1 LLNSVTLPSLYLS
14 SLNGFLARGA
24 SEKGGFMA
32 GSFNFFRKYQRSMLV
47 AVAVLA
53 MLAFFV
59 LPPFLQMGAGSSS
72 NDPIV
77 VEWKGGV
84 VREDQLER
92 AVALRTLVN
101 RFLMQAAATAGRD
114 PSRLPAFPEGEELV
128 VREMLLAKEA
138 EKIGLT
144 VSNTAINEFLAAWTN
159 NMVRQDQFDGI
170 IAGLR
175 YGRAPVLAA
184 DLFESLRTALIARNT
199 LLLFQTGFSGDPP
212 AWRWDFYK
220 RLEQSATVE
229 VFPIEVENLATSVE
243 LPNESK
249 LKAYFDTFKNDLP
262 SAMSPNPGFKEPHR
276 IQYASLMADQKKF
289 EAAAGK
295 TITDRD
301 IEEFYEKN
309 KETRFRE
316 APSAPPVTKE
326 PATVSSDERRKE
338 TPSMDSTK
346 EKDSQDV
353 SDAPVKAAQET
364 DENAPKESKDAKES
378 ESKIKEKEA
387 AQPADSDSSSRSHKS
402 LVRTVTFQVE
412 KEESSD
418 ADSSKNVKQQPAE
431 KPTAESENETT
442 GSVEEKPKPT
452 EKEGEDSAD
461 SEKPEMTFQP
471 LDKVADQIR
480 QEISRQRATETIDA
494 IFSALAADLNAYA
507 EDRALWIAR
516 GKDGDKEPSS
526 PNVGK
531 IAEKQDLVA
540 VESDWTTVAEAAGGG
555 GIGSSFEFVPD
566 PSSRFGIRQQRWLET
581 MFGDGT
587 ITLRPV
593 TSRDAEGN
601 RYFSWKQGDKE
612 ERVPTFAEARSNV
625 EKAWRIV
632 EARPIAVKEAAALV
646 DKTGGKSFKEALSE
660 SEFEQVKEIGPF
672 TWLTQG
678 DVGVNGAPVLS
689 SPEGLVMPGNK
700 MMQKIFSVAKGQSVT
715 TFNEP
720 QTICY
725 VIRLLEYKPADE
737 ELQKRFE
744 GVLGDQRRLSM
755 VAQTAFAEVFMDWIA
770 SLEKDLELTWNRDPR
785 LPR

>member
-1 LLNSVTLPSLYLS
+1 
-14 SLNGFLARGA
+14 
-24 SEKGGFMA
+24 
-32 GSFNFFRKYQRSMLV
+32 MLV

-72 NDPIV
+72 NDPVV

-243 LPNESK
+243 LPNDSK
-249 LKAYFDTFKNDLP
+249 LNGYFDTFKNDLP

-289 EAAAGK
+289 EAAAEK

-326 PATVSSDERRKE
+326 PATDSDDEQRKKTSDDGQRKE
-338 TPSMDSTK
+338 TPAIDSTK
-346 EKDSQDV
+346 EKKSEDV
-353 SDAPVKAAQET
+353 SDAPVNVVQET
-364 DENAPKESKDAKES
+364 GENAPKESKDAKEGES
-378 ESKIKEKEA
+378 EIKEKEA
-387 AQPADSDSSSRSHKS
+387 AQPADSDSSSRSHKT
-402 LVRTVTFQVE
+402 LVRTVAFQVE

-418 ADSSKNVKQQPAE
+418 ADSSKDVKQQSDE

-452 EKEGEDSAD
+452 EKEGEDAAD

-526 PNVGK
+526 PNVEK

-540 VESDWTTVAEAAGGG
+540 IESDWTTVAEAAGGG

-632 EARPIAVKEAAALV
+632 EARPIALKEATALV

-715 TFNEP
+715 AFNEP
-720 QTICY
+720 KTICY

-770 SLEKDLELTWNRDPR
+770 SLEKDLELTWIRDPR

>member
-1 LLNSVTLPSLYLS
+1 
-14 SLNGFLARGA
+14 
-24 SEKGGFMA
+24 
-32 GSFNFFRKYQRSMLV
+32 MLV

-338 TPSMDSTK
+338 TPSTDSTK

-770 SLEKDLELTWNRDPR
+770 SLEKDLALTWNRDPR

>member
-1 LLNSVTLPSLYLS
+1 
-14 SLNGFLARGA
+14 
-24 SEKGGFMA
+24 
-32 GSFNFFRKYQRSMLV
+32 MLV

-72 NDPIV
+72 NDPVV
-77 VEWKGGV
+77 VEWKGGA

-114 PSRLPAFPEGEELV
+114 PSQLPAFPEGEELV

-144 VSNTAINEFLAAWTN
+144 VSNTAINEFLAVWTN

-229 VFPIEVENLATSVE
+229 VFPVEVENLATSVE

-249 LKAYFDTFKNDLP
+249 LEAYFETFKNDLP

-276 IQYASLMADQKKF
+276 IRYASLMADQKKF
-289 EAAAGK
+289 EVAAEK
-295 TITDRD
+295 TITDKD

-316 APSAPPVTKE
+316 ALSAPPVTKK
-326 PATVSSDERRKE
+326 PATDFDDEQRKETSDDEQRKE
-338 TPSMDSTK
+338 TPAIDSTK
-346 EKDSQDV
+346 EKAPQDV
-353 SDAPVKAAQET
+353 SDASEKVDQET
-364 DENAPKESKDAKES
+364 GENAPKESKDSKEN
-378 ESKIKEKEA
+378 ESKVEEKEA
-387 AQPADSDSSSRSHKS
+387 AQPSDSDTSFRDRKTP
-402 LVRTVTFQVE
+402 VRTVTFQVE
-412 KEESSD
+412 KEESSQ
-418 ADSSKNVKQQPAE
+418 AEKKESSDTESLKNVKQQSDE
-431 KPTAESENETT
+431 KPTVESETT
-442 GSVEEKPKPT
+442 GSVEEKQKPDG
-452 EKEGEDSAD
+452 KESEDSAD

-494 IFSALAADLNAYA
+494 IFSAMAADLNAYA

-516 GKDGDKEPSS
+516 GKDGDKEPS
-526 PNVGK
+526 PLNVEK
-531 IAEKQDLVA
+531 IAKKQDLIA
-540 VESDWTTVAEAAGGG
+540 VESDWTTVTEAIGGG

-601 RYFSWKQGDKE
+601 RYFSWKQGDTE
-612 ERVPTFAEARSNV
+612 ERVPTFTEARSNV

-632 EARPIAVKEAAALV
+632 EARPIALEQATALAN
-646 DKTGGKSFKEALSE
+646 KARAKSFKESLSK
-660 SEFEQVKEIGPF
+660 SEFEQVEKIGPF

-678 DVGVNGAPVLS
+678 AVGVNGAPVLS

-700 MMQKIFSVAKGQSVT
+700 MMQKIFSVAEGQSIAS
-715 TFNEP
+715 FNEP

-725 VIRLLEYKPADE
+725 VVRLLEYKPAEE

-755 VAQTAFAEVFMDWIA
+755 VAQTAFAEVFMNWIA

>member
-1 LLNSVTLPSLYLS
+1 
-14 SLNGFLARGA
+14 
-24 SEKGGFMA
+24 
-32 GSFNFFRKYQRSMLV
+32 
-47 AVAVLA
+47 
-53 MLAFFV
+53 
-59 LPPFLQMGAGSSS
+59 MGAGSSS
-72 NDPIV
+72 NDPVV
-77 VEWKGGV
+77 VEWKGGA

-220 RLEQSATVE
+220 RLEQSATLE

-243 LPNESK
+243 LPNDSK
-249 LKAYFDTFKNDLP
+249 LNGYFDTFKNDLP

-289 EAAAGK
+289 EAAAEK

-326 PATVSSDERRKE
+326 PATDSDDEQRKKTSDDGQRKE
-338 TPSMDSTK
+338 TPAMDSTK
-346 EKDSQDV
+346 EKKSEDV
-353 SDAPVKAAQET
+353 SDAPVNVVQET
-364 DENAPKESKDAKES
+364 GENAPKESKDAKEGES
-378 ESKIKEKEA
+378 EIKEKEA
-387 AQPADSDSSSRSHKS
+387 AQPADSDSSSRSHKT
-402 LVRTVTFQVE
+402 LVRTVAFQVE

-418 ADSSKNVKQQPAE
+418 ADSSKDVKQQSDE
-431 KPTAESENETT
+431 KPTAESENETI

-452 EKEGEDSAD
+452 EKEGEDAAD

-526 PNVGK
+526 PNVEK

-540 VESDWTTVAEAAGGG
+540 IESDWTTVAEAAGGG

-632 EARPIAVKEAAALV
+632 EARPIALKEATALV

-715 TFNEP
+715 AFNEP
-720 QTICY
+720 KTICY

-770 SLEKDLELTWNRDPR
+770 SLEKDLELTWIRDPR

>member
-1 LLNSVTLPSLYLS
+1 
-14 SLNGFLARGA
+14 
-24 SEKGGFMA
+24 
-32 GSFNFFRKYQRSMLV
+32 MLV

-770 SLEKDLELTWNRDPR
+770 SLEKDLALTWNRDPR

>member
-1 LLNSVTLPSLYLS
+1 
-14 SLNGFLARGA
+14 
-24 SEKGGFMA
+24 
-32 GSFNFFRKYQRSMLV
+32 
-47 AVAVLA
+47 
-53 MLAFFV
+53 
-59 LPPFLQMGAGSSS
+59 
-72 NDPIV
+72 
-77 VEWKGGV
+77 
-84 VREDQLER
+84 
-92 AVALRTLVN
+92 
-101 RFLMQAAATAGRD
+101 
-114 PSRLPAFPEGEELV
+114 
-128 VREMLLAKEA
+128 
-138 EKIGLT
+138 
-144 VSNTAINEFLAAWTN
+144 
-159 NMVRQDQFDGI
+159 
-170 IAGLR
+170 
-175 YGRAPVLAA
+175 
-184 DLFESLRTALIARNT
+184 
-199 LLLFQTGFSGDPP
+199 
-212 AWRWDFYK
+212 
-220 RLEQSATVE
+220 
-229 VFPIEVENLATSVE
+229 
-243 LPNESK
+243 
-249 LKAYFDTFKNDLP
+249 
-262 SAMSPNPGFKEPHR
+262 
-276 IQYASLMADQKKF
+276 
-289 EAAAGK
+289 
-295 TITDRD
+295 
-301 IEEFYEKN
+301 
-309 KETRFRE
+309 
-316 APSAPPVTKE
+316 VTKE
-326 PATVSSDERRKE
+326 PATVSDDEQRKKTSDDGQRKE
-338 TPSMDSTK
+338 TPAIDSTK
-346 EKDSQDV
+346 EKKSEDV
-353 SDAPVKAAQET
+353 SDAPVNVVQET
-364 DENAPKESKDAKES
+364 GENAPKESKDAKEGES
-378 ESKIKEKEA
+378 EIKEKEA
-387 AQPADSDSSSRSHKS
+387 AQPADSDSSSRSHKT
-402 LVRTVTFQVE
+402 LVRTVAFQVE

-418 ADSSKNVKQQPAE
+418 ADSSKDVKQQSDE

-452 EKEGEDSAD
+452 EKEGEDTAD

-526 PNVGK
+526 PNVEK

-632 EARPIAVKEAAALV
+632 EARPIALKEAAALV

-700 MMQKIFSVAKGQSVT
+700 MMQKIFSVAEGQSVT
-715 TFNEP
+715 AFNEP
-720 QTICY
+720 KTICY

-770 SLEKDLELTWNRDPR
+770 SLEKDLELTWIRDPR

>member
-1 LLNSVTLPSLYLS
+1 
-14 SLNGFLARGA
+14 
-24 SEKGGFMA
+24 
-32 GSFNFFRKYQRSMLV
+32 MLV

-540 VESDWTTVAEAAGGG
+540 FESDWTTVAEAAGGG